1 MISKLIF
8 GGSKSQLVCVFCFVA
23 EADVKKKWKNL
34 KDKYRKELKQTR
46 EHRSGDPGGSS
57 KESDWVF
64 FKLLDFL
71 KDQMIPG
78 KMSGN
83 LPSCQEKGSH
93 LGDLQLLL
101 TDDEEREVV
110 DSLLGDETSS
120 EISVQPFVPEANRL
134 NKQALSDTSCSGGST
149 PMINPNSEH
158 SRRKQRRRQDPHTD
172 KIIELE
178 ERKLKYMLEDRETEK
193 DEDYHFFMSLVP
205 HMKNFSAQQKLRVR
219 NKIQNVIIEEMDRAE
234 WTSRNQHVGGIS
246 GFNYGPSFNP
256 PDANLSNN

>member
-1 MISKLIF
+1 M
-8 GGSKSQLVCVFCFVA
+8 FCFVA
-23 EADVKKKWKNL
+23 EAHVKKKWKNL

-83 LPSCQEKGSH
+83 FP
-93 LGDLQLLL
+93 LLL

-219 NKIQNVIIEEMDRAE
+219 NKIQM
-234 WTSRNQHVGGIS
+234 
-246 GFNYGPSFNP
+246 
-256 PDANLSNN
+256 